1 MAFVTLAW
9 VLQLSGL
16 ALVTVAGGLGFSDIA
31 LAAEHKQRSMQRHTS
46 LVEVAEKKPPEKGN
60 STRGSSAEKRRYRQA
75 ALSKK
80 EGHACCLYTYCAAA
94 TVRVWKTG
102 LE

>member
-46 LVEVAEKKPPEKGN
+46 LVEGGEEKERATPKWEQHKGLLD
-60 STRGSSAEKRRYRQA
+60 RKQKVLAGCYKRRDSCY
-75 ALSKK
+75 L
-80 EGHACCLYTYCAAA
+80 
-94 TVRVWKTG
+94 
-102 LE
+102 